1 MKNGSLIRAT
11 TNVHALKKSFKI
23 RKELTE
29 FKKKIEKIYNHQWI
43 LEHLS

>member
-1 MKNGSLIRAT
+1 MKNGSLIRTT

-23 RKELTE
+23 HKELTE
-29 FKKKIEKIYNHQWI
+29 FKKTREKIYSYQWI